1 MTKPAKFLI
10 LISKHQR
17 GLTHSETG
25 FVREVSCDFV
35 DPSCARGRKARRLG
49 LILLVFLLIEA
60 GVLAFGLQPRSTKTT
75 SARAEDLYRRNCA
88 RCHGAEGRGD
98 SPLGKTHNAPDF
110 TDADWWQKHSDI
122 TSSKRL
128 AAIINHG
135 KGGMPAFGK
144 KLTRTEINLLVS
156 YVRKFR
162 NQNR

>member
-1 MTKPAKFLI
+1 MTRPAKFLI

-17 GLTHSETG
+17 GLTQSEPG

-49 LILLVFLLIEA
+49 LILLMFLLIESGA
-60 GVLAFGLQPRSTKTT
+60 LALGLQPRTTKTT
-75 SARAEDLYRRNCA
+75 SSRADDLFRQNCA

-98 SPLGKTHNAPDF
+98 TPLGKTLNAPDF
-110 TDADWWQKHSDI
+110 TDTDWWQKHSDI
-122 TSSKRL
+122 TSSKSL
-128 AAIINHG
+128 AGIVNHG

-144 KLTRTEINLLVS
+144 KLTRTEINLLVG

-162 NQNR
+162 KKT